1 MSKQYSVGRP
11 AGITAIAFFL
21 IWIALALLVADFP
34 PSAEFVLVVTVLIGL
49 SLVVYVR
56 VATHLE
62 RRSYGFLS
70 FLAVIFE
77 GFFAGVVV
85 ALLFLAV
92 SIRGPQE
99 LELEALGRWFGY
111 LGGLGSGTALF
122 CLILARFID
131 GPAPKP
137 EKRESAEV

>member
-1 MSKQYSVGRP
+1 MNDQPGMGRP

-21 IWIALALLVADFP
+21 IWMALALLVMDFP
-34 PSAEFVLVVTVLIGL
+34 PSAEFILVVVVLVGL
-49 SLVVYVR
+49 SLVIYVR
-56 VATHLE
+56 VAAHLE

-77 GFFAGVVV
+77 GFFAGIVV

-92 SIRGPQE
+92 SVRGPQE
-99 LELEALGRWFGY
+99 LQLELLGRWFGY

-137 EKRESAEV
+137 EESSTPDH